1 VEKEQEKDLVSMTIS
16 SAAHILRVY
25 NEYRRGEHE
34 PCDPPFTAKAI
45 GEAID
50 IAADMLERN
59 AVKKAD
65 IDNIIKAVSRETGV
79 TELEMC
85 RKGRQR
91 EYAEARAIVSF
102 LSYTYTSMTLTA
114 IGHRLNRDHATAIHY
129 NRTVQAWLDEPR
141 RNLRGARIVTKLM
154 EELEDKS

>member
-1 VEKEQEKDLVSMTIS
+1 MEKEQEKDLVSMTIS

-25 NEYRRGEHE
+25 NEYRRGDHE

-59 AVKKAD
+59 AVKTVD

-79 TELEMC
+79 TEQEMC
-85 RKGRQR
+85 HKGRQR
-91 EYAEARAIVSF
+91 EFAEARAIVSF

-114 IGHRLNRDHATAIHY
+114 IGHRLNHGHATAIHY

-141 RNLRGARIVTKLM
+141 RNLRGARITTKLM
-154 EELEDKS
+154 EELEDKL

>member
-1 VEKEQEKDLVSMTIS
+1 METMTTEQ
-16 SAAHILRVY
+16 AAHILRVY
-25 NEYRRGEHE
+25 NEWRRGDHE
-34 PCDPPFTAKAI
+34 PCDPPCTPKAI

-65 IDNIIKAVSRETGV
+65 IDNIIRAVSRETGV

-114 IGHRLNRDHATAIHY
+114 IGHRLNRDHATTIHY

-141 RNLRGARIVTKLM
+141 RNLRGARITTKLM
-154 EELEDKS
+154 EELEDKL

>member
-1 VEKEQEKDLVSMTIS
+1 MTIS

-25 NEYRRGEHE
+25 NEYRRGDHE

-50 IAADMLERN
+50 IAADLLERN

-79 TELEMC
+79 TEQEMC
-85 RKGRQR
+85 HKGRQR
-91 EYAEARAIVSF
+91 EFAEARAIVSF
-102 LSYTYTSMTLTA
+102 LSYNYTSMTLTA
-114 IGHRLNRDHATAIHY
+114 IGHRLSRDHATAIHY

-154 EELEDKS
+154 EELDNA

>member
-1 VEKEQEKDLVSMTIS
+1 MEKEQEKDLVSMTIS

-25 NEYRRGEHE
+25 NEYRRGDHE

-50 IAADMLERN
+50 IEDDMLERN
-59 AVKKAD
+59 AIRKVD
-65 IDNIIKAVSRETGV
+65 IDNIIRAVSRETGV
-79 TELEMC
+79 TEQEMC

-91 EYAEARAIVSF
+91 EFAEARAIVSF

-114 IGHRLNRDHATAIHY
+114 IGHRLNRDHATTIHY

-154 EELEDKS
+154 EELDNA